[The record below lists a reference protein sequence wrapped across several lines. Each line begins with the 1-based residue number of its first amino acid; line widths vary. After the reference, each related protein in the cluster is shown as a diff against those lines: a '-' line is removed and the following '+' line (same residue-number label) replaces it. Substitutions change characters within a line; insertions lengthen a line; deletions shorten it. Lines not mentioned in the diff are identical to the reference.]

1 MKLIV
6 DSGFWYGLADVSDAY
21 NNVAA
26 EIFNRLKTKAKF
38 LIPYPTL
45 YEVLDTRLMKPLKDG
60 SNPRAGVL
68 LAKFNGEPN
77 RFLRIKDT
85 DYIDQAYRLTAFEN
99 RRGLSFVD
107 NIIRVM
113 LADNSLKIDG
123 LITFNT
129 KDFAD
134 VCRNRIVIYDQYN
147 LP

>member
-68 LAKFNGEPN
+68 LANDVFSSINSA
-77 RFLRIKDT
+77 F
-85 DYIDQAYRLTAFEN
+85 DQAYRLTAFEN

>member
-1 MKLIV
+1 MRLIV

-21 NNVAA
+21 NNIAA
-26 EIFNRLKTKAKF
+26 EIFDRLKTKAQF

-45 YEVLDTRLMKPLKDG
+45 YEVLDTRLMKPFKDG

-68 LAKFNGEPN
+68 LAKFNCEPD
-77 RFLRIKDT
+77 RFIKVKDSEYV
-85 DYIDQAYRLTAFEN
+85 DRAYRLTAFEN
-99 RRGLSFVD
+99 RRGFSFVD

-113 LADNSLKIDG
+113 IADNALKIDG

-134 VCRNRIVIYDQYN
+134 VCRNRIVIYDQNN